1 MIRREE
7 NELNKNVK
15 IKLFLISGILITV
28 VLSILLLFSKITPSR
43 YLKKHDGT
51 TAETRV
57 NEILL
62 GKKVSH
68 ETIYIVKSGDTLSAI
83 AKKYNTTYQKIA
95 RDNNIE
101 NPNLIYPNQKLVIK

>member
-15 IKLFLISGILITV
+15 IKLFLISGILISV

-57 NEILL
+57 NEILTQEEYNGRYIIFFL
-62 GKKVSH
+62 NEKNNVSCAILKK
-68 ETIYIVKSGDTLSAI
+68 KDC
-83 AKKYNTTYQKIA
+83 
-95 RDNNIE
+95 
-101 NPNLIYPNQKLVIK
+101 LISF